1 MRKGKHDE
9 ILMAASLRNVC
20 LARCTFLLWA
30 AYYIRWLISL
40 FVGVGDAGLL

>member
-9 ILMAASLRNVC
+9 ILVAVSLRNVC

-40 FVGVGDAGLL
+40 YVGVGDAGLL

>member
-1 MRKGKHDE
+1 MCGRVNMMRY
-9 ILMAASLRNVC
+9 LWLSLRNVC